1 MVPESCFFLLS
12 CQKPDDAA
20 VVSTCFGPVQI
31 PLAQQ
36 PSGRYD
42 VITLEADAMR
52 TRIVRIGNSRG
63 IRIPKPMIEEL
74 GLRGEVEIA
83 AKGRALLILPARRP
97 REGWAEAFQ
106 TMAKRRDDPLLD
118 GDVQGSTRWDK
129 EEWEW
134 R

>member
-1 MVPESCFFLLS
+1 
-12 CQKPDDAA
+12 
-20 VVSTCFGPVQI
+20 
-31 PLAQQ
+31 
-36 PSGRYD
+36 
-42 VITLEADAMR
+42 MR

-83 AKGRALLILPARRP
+83 AKGRALLILPARHP
-97 REGWAEAFQ
+97 REGWAEAFR
-106 TMAKRRDDPLLD
+106 TMARRSDDTLLD
-118 GDVQGSTRWDK
+118 GGVQGLTRWDK